1 MWHVP
6 IHVIIMN
13 RLYNKM
19 SLLYQ
24 KIYIHLIIKYYS
36 EGWWWSGLQSG
47 PDRPDPLHWS
57 GRLVQV
63 VVTWPGADRHS
74 MLRCRQTLHACMEKW
89 EGGGGQDLPH
99 SSGRVVRWLGPD
111 VPPQWSRRMVQVV
124 VTWPGAGIERYMWW

>member
-36 EGWWWSGLQSG
+36 EGWWGG
-47 PDRPDPLHWS
+47 VVC
-57 GRLVQV
+57 GLVQ
-63 VVTWPGADRHS
+63 TS
-74 MLRCRQTLHACMEKW
+74 QTLCTGV
-89 EGGGGQDLPH
+89 GGWF
-99 SSGRVVRWLGPD
+99 RWL
-111 VPPQWSRRMVQVV
+111 
-124 VTWPGAGIERYMWW
+124 